1 MNWSTLRLFF
11 RCHPTSSPP
20 LLLISSI
27 AGGKH
32 PPFLWGTPF
41 SIQSS
46 SSSSFFSPWCQCT
59 KSSIVPHLLMRFSSA
74 TVSASHAVTP
84 LRTIQNEV
92 LLACNLQRGWLPLR
106 QERWKVARR
115 IGMGDCSYYILYTR
129 NKLAVRVLS
138 LAGGGG
144 LIILLLLPIERLPL
158 KEEKQVW
165 SKDDDNKCLYHV
177 SFTLAGCWWWA
188 WQQKAQKMGNGSK
201 TVG

>member
-32 PPFLWGTPF
+32 RPFLWGTPF

-177 SFTLAGCWWWA
+177 SFPLAGCWWWA